1 MENFGLQVGTAL
13 PTSDFRLNTARGLL
27 SRPRRSR
34 GTRASTRKMR
44 AIRVLES
51 LPYPPGSYVHAHL
64 KRTLI
69 TVPLVEGSDK
79 QRPRTIPADT
89 PSVYAINVNSL
100 AKAHA
105 KEQLLTDLQFYQI
118 GIAKQ
123 LRILTSYRIQGSPQR
138 QTRKR
143 RRRSGHLCLRNL

>member
-51 LPYPPGSYVHAHL
+51 LPYPPGSYVRAHV

-89 PSVYAINVNSL
+89 LSVTL
-100 AKAHA
+100 GWL
-105 KEQLLTDLQFYQI
+105 EQSQLPPEIHPLLPLSSSSFSVI
-118 GIAKQ
+118 GTA
-123 LRILTSYRIQGSPQR
+123 
-138 QTRKR
+138 
-143 RRRSGHLCLRNL
+143 